1 LTQVHFVWKKDEVMR
16 VGIVGTGAISR
27 KQAEAYKNIGYKV
40 TVCTDLN
47 EASGLKFA
55 EDTGAEFVRTV
66 EELIRHPQVDSVD
79 VCTLPN
85 FRLEPLKLCAEM
97 KKHILV
103 QKPIAV
109 DLETART
116 MVQIARK
123 AGIQLGVVSQHRFDD
138 SFQFLKKAI
147 ADGRMGKIIEA
158 DAYVKWHRSAEYFSR
173 PIKGTWAVEGGGAL
187 INQAIHQVDLLLYL
201 AGPVSQVFG
210 YWQLGAMHKIES
222 EDCLNALLRFNSG
235 ATGVIQA
242 ATALWPGYPERIEI
256 HGTKGTAIV
265 TGDKLTTWDVQDDSG
280 EDAPIMTDVASG
292 ASDPMAISV
301 VPFERQMLD
310 FGRACQTG
318 EPPLVSGVEGF
329 RALQLTT
336 AIYDSCRQGT
346 PVDIHSEL

>member
-1 LTQVHFVWKKDEVMR
+1 MR

-27 KQAEAYKNIGYKV
+27 KQAEAYRNIGYEV
-40 TVCTDLN
+40 AVCTDIF
-47 EASGLKFA
+47 EANGRRFA
-55 EDTGAEFVRTV
+55 EETGAEFVSTV
-66 EELIRHPQVDSVD
+66 EKLVRHPKVDYVD

-85 FRLEPLKLCAEM
+85 FRLEPVKLCAEM

-109 DLETART
+109 DLETARA
-116 MVQIARK
+116 MVELARG

-138 SFQFLKKAI
+138 AFQFLKKAI
-147 ADGRMGKIIEA
+147 VAGRLGKIVEA
-158 DAYVKWHRSAEYFSR
+158 DAYVKWHRSAEYYNR

-201 AGPVSQVFG
+201 AGPVKQVFG
-210 YWQLGAMHKIES
+210 YWQLGAVHKIES
-222 EDCLNALLRFNSG
+222 EDCLNALLRFNNG

-265 TGDKLTTWDVQDDSG
+265 TGDKLTTWDVRDDAG
-280 EDAPIMTDVASG
+280 EAAPIMTEVASG

-310 FGRACQTG
+310 FGRACETG
-318 EPPLVSGVEGF
+318 KPPLVSGEEGF
-329 RALQLTT
+329 RALQL
-336 AIYDSCRQGT
+336 AISIYNSCRQGT
-346 PVDIHSEL
+346 PVDIHRAI